1 MKQGLLAALAVMSA
15 GALTVQAKVAM
26 APVFGDNM
34 VLQRELPAAVWGV
47 ADPNE
52 DVTVSFAGQ
61 TVKARANDK
70 GEWKLR
76 LSPMPACKENRTLT
90 AAGKGN
96 TVTVANVL
104 VGEVWLCSGQS
115 NMELPMW
122 GGSPRFRDR
131 NGALIAS
138 LSNYPL
144 IRFSRMA
151 NYDFSVTPR
160 TDYPMQWQAI
170 RPDNVAPLSATA
182 FYYGVELFRA
192 LDIPIGLVTS
202 HWGGTRIEPWTPPCG
217 FESVPSLKGI
227 VDSLGSLK
235 PPTKGVKG
243 LQQQP
248 TVLFNRM
255 IYPFVPY
262 TFRGAIWYQGCS
274 NLGDGAAYC
283 DKMHALLNGWKK
295 VFENPDLK
303 FYFVQLAP
311 FTYGGDGKALPVLWE
326 AQQKFADEEKD
337 AGMAVITDVGDLHD
351 IHPNDKETVGRRLAL
366 LALNRDYGFK
376 AVKADSPTLK
386 ESKVENGKFV
396 LTFNHAASWYTAGNQ
411 PVKNFEVAG
420 EDGNFVEAK
429 AEIKGA
435 QLVVGSDK
443 VAAPKQLRFMGDQT
457 CEGNLYSEAC
467 LLPGAFHIQTNP

>member
-1 MKQGLLAALAVMSA
+1 MKQMLFAVLAVMSA
-15 GALTVQAKVAM
+15 GVSTVQAKVTM

-34 VLQRELPAAVWGV
+34 VLQRELPVAVWGV
-47 ADPNE
+47 ADPQE
-52 DVTVSFAGQ
+52 AVTVSFAGQ
-61 TVKARANDK
+61 TVKAQADAK
-70 GEWKLR
+70 GEWKLH
-76 LSPMPACKENRTLT
+76 LTPLPASKENRVLT
-90 AAGKGN
+90 ATGKEN
-96 TVTVANVL
+96 AVTVNNVL

-115 NMELPMW
+115 NMEQPLW

-131 NGALIAS
+131 KGAMIAS

-144 IRFSRMA
+144 IRFTRMA
-151 NYDFSVTPR
+151 DYGFSVTPR

-170 RPDNVAPLSATA
+170 RPDTVEPLSAVS

-227 VDSLGSLK
+227 VDSLSSLK
-235 PPTKGVKG
+235 PPAEGVKN
-243 LQQQP
+243 LHQQA
-248 TVLFNRM
+248 TVLYNRM
-255 IYPFVPY
+255 LYPFVPY

-274 NLGDGAAYC
+274 NLGDGTLYC

-295 VFENPDLK
+295 VFENPALK

-311 FTYGGDGKALPVLWE
+311 FTYGGDSKALPVLWE

-351 IHPNDKETVGRRLAL
+351 IHPSDKETVGRRLAL
-366 LALNRDYGFK
+366 LALNRDYGMK
-376 AVKADSPTLK
+376 AIKADSPTLK
-386 ESKVENGKFV
+386 ESKIENGKFV
-396 LTFNHAASWYTAGNQ
+396 LSFKHAESWYTAGNK
-411 PVKNFEVAG
+411 PAKNFEVAG
-420 EDGNFVEAK
+420 EDGAFAEASV
-429 AEIKGA
+429 EIKGA

-443 VAAPKQLRFMGDQT
+443 VAAPKQLRFMWDQT
-457 CEGNLYSEAC
+457 CEGNLYNEAC
-467 LLPGAFHIQTNP
+467 LLPGAFRIQAVK

>member
-1 MKQGLLAALAVMSA
+1 MKQVLFAALAVMSA
-15 GALTVQAKVAM
+15 GALTVQAKVTM

-47 ADPNE
+47 ADPKE
-52 DVTVSFAGQ
+52 EVTVSFAGQ
-61 TVKARANDK
+61 TVKAQANDK
-70 GEWKLR
+70 GEWKLH
-76 LSPMPACKENRTLT
+76 LAALPASRENRVLT
-90 AAGKGN
+90 AAGKDN
-96 TVTVANVL
+96 TVTVNNVL

-115 NMELPMW
+115 NMELPLW
-122 GGSPRFRDR
+122 GGSPKFRDR
-131 NGALIAS
+131 KGAMVAS

-144 IRFSRMA
+144 IRFARMA
-151 NYDFSVTPR
+151 NYDFSVSPR

-182 FYYGVELFRA
+182 FYYGVELYRA
-192 LDIPIGLVTS
+192 LDMPIGLVTA

-217 FESVPSLKGI
+217 FESVPSLKGL

-235 PPTKGVKG
+235 PKTEGVKN
-243 LQQQP
+243 LHQQP

-255 IYPFVPY
+255 VYPFVPY

-295 VFENPDLK
+295 VFENPALK

-311 FTYGGDGKALPVLWE
+311 YTYGGDGKALPVLWE
-326 AQQKFADEEKD
+326 AQQKFASEEKD

-396 LTFNHAASWYTAGNQ
+396 LTFNHAESWYTAGKQ
-411 PVKNFEVAG
+411 PAKNFEVAG

-429 AEIKGA
+429 VEIKGA

-443 VAAPKQLRFMGDQT
+443 VAAPTQLRFMGNQT
-457 CEGNLYSEAC
+457 CEGNLYNEAC
-467 LLPGAFHIQTNP
+467 LLPGAFRIPAGK